1 MGEMF
6 SESLED
12 YLLVIYEME
21 INGQVPRVKNISD
34 TLKKKSTSVIDALKK
49 LGASDLIEYER
60 HSYIKITPKGI
71 SKAQRIFRRRM
82 LFGSF
87 LNAILKISPDASS
100 DLAMKLEHIDSEDFY
115 RGLETLQLFFER
127 EPETYKRF
135 EAFSKEHKKNP
146 HTAYLALNKIGL
158 HEKVKVLE
166 IKGSDFVK
174 KRLVAMGFVPGVELE
189 IIGMAP
195 MGDPIEVKIR
205 GYNLALRKDE
215 ASNIFVEK

>member
-115 RGLETLQLFFER
+115 RGLDTLQLFFDR
-127 EPETYKRF
+127 
-135 EAFSKEHKKNP
+135 
-146 HTAYLALNKIGL
+146 
-158 HEKVKVLE
+158 
-166 IKGSDFVK
+166 
-174 KRLVAMGFVPGVELE
+174 
-189 IIGMAP
+189 
-195 MGDPIEVKIR
+195 
-205 GYNLALRKDE
+205 
-215 ASNIFVEK
+215 